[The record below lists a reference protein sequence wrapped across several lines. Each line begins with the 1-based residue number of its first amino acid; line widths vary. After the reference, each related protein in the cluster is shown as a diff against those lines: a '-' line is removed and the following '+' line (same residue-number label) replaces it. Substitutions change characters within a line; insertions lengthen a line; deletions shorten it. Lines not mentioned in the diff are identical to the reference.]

1 MSRGHY
7 KEQKMLIENFRQ
19 WEAKGDRQLLKEM
32 PDFIFTIQMIRVI
45 TRVLQTLVRSPGGRE
60 AIASIPRYGPQILQ
74 RATKADESFT
84 QYFENLVADI
94 KEENPF
100 FYKLVFYPYILIG
113 YTGDLFIDDAYF
125 LQGAAEM
132 ATSELARVG
141 AEYAKKQA
149 TIAQADEKERQRI
162 EKEQEELK
170 KQEQELKAAKK
181 QAVQAL
187 PAAEQVRDKLL
198 NDPRTKEI
206 FDMDEPEDVNRIRV
220 SDPSPDPTKQRR
232 RGKTTKFEPDPN
244 KKPSGRMP
252 PGAKPPIRD
261 KEPETPRQ
269 KPKKLPGGFS
279 GFSSF
284 KKKK

>member
-1 MSRGHY
+1 MSKGHY

-19 WEAKGDRQLLKEM
+19 WEAKGNRQLLKEM
-32 PDFIFTIQMIRVI
+32 PDFVFTIQMIRII
-45 TRVLQTLVRSPGGRE
+45 TRVFQTLVRSPAGRE

-74 RATKADESFT
+74 QATKADESFS
-84 QYFENLVADI
+84 QYFENLVAKI

-132 ATSELARVG
+132 ATSEIARVG
-141 AEYAKKQA
+141 SEYAKKQA
-149 TIAQADEKERQRI
+149 TIAQADEKERQRL

-170 KQEQELKAAKK
+170 RKEQELKAAKK
-181 QAVQAL
+181 QAAQAL
-187 PAAEQVRDKLL
+187 PAAEQVRDNLL

-206 FDMDEPEDVNRIRV
+206 FDMGEPEDVNRIRV

-244 KKPSGRMP
+244 KKSSGKMP
-252 PGAKPPIRD
+252 PGAEPPIRGRD
-261 KEPETPRQ
+261 PKNQRRNS
-269 KPKKLPGGFS
+269 KKLPGGFS